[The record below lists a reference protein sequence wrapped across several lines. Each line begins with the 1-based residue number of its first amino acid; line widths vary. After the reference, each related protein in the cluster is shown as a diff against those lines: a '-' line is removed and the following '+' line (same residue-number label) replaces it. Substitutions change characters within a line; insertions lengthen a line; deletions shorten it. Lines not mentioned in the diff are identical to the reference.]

1 MGDEKMEKRTD
12 AEVVASIR
20 EQIEQLK
27 GYRTSSFPA
36 IERKP
41 GAKLVRMA
49 AVWKN
54 ALAYRLVDI
63 ADASLDLIE
72 SGRLVPGCIL
82 ARSAL
87 ETVAGVHMLNKRI
100 SKLREVEQFEG
111 FINFLMQ
118 TSFGSRDDSSNF
130 KALNVLTML
139 DHLNKKYGISQDQ
152 YDHLSEY
159 THPNL
164 KGGLMAYSDIDLK
177 TLSAE
182 FGINPGGLPLD
193 AFGLGELE
201 LILEIGIDEYK
212 AIKKDTK
219 DFEEMVWR
227 LAPEIFQD

>member
-1 MGDEKMEKRTD
+1 MKQIQLLMIATIVTLSLVTVGIAEARTD
-12 AEVVASIR
+12 PDAEPMV
-20 EQIEQLK
+20 
-27 GYRTSSFPA
+27 
-36 IERKP
+36 
-41 GAKLVRMA
+41 
-49 AVWKN
+49 
-54 ALAYRLVDI
+54 
-63 ADASLDLIE
+63 
-72 SGRLVPGCIL
+72 
-82 ARSAL
+82 
-87 ETVAGVHMLNKRI
+87 
-100 SKLREVEQFEG
+100 REVEQFDG

-118 TSFGSRDDSSNF
+118 ASFGSRDDSSNF

-139 DHLNKKYGISQDQ
+139 DHLNKKYGISHDQ

-212 AIKKDTK
+212 AIEKDTK